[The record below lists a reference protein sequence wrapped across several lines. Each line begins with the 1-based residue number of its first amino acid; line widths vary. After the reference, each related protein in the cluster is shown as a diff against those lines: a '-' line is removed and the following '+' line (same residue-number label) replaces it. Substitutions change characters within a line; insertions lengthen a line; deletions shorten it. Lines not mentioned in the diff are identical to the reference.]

1 MRYGL
6 ALSFF
11 QRWQTR
17 GVRSIRE
24 MTVQLAKIAG
34 NQAKLDWLRE
44 QCEMRVIG
52 LSFNYKLQ
60 WGSSKDEDIGTVE
73 DLTGH
78 LKEILEEEQERRG
91 ACELPDRCPIPTVRR
106 KTFKELGTPTLQ
118 AKEIA
123 SRVQEYGAEE
133 LLERAERERV
143 RLEEA
148 GEIDRVADENPE
160 EAPPCDDSLVGAEL
174 EICWRYWLPYTD
186 ASGRQRRK
194 GAKMWCLGTV
204 VQVCRRPTSR
214 LPMPLVHLAHTH
226 AT

>member
-1 MRYGL
+1 
-6 ALSFF
+6 
-11 QRWQTR
+11 
-17 GVRSIRE
+17 
-24 MTVQLAKIAG
+24 MTAQLAKIEG

-44 QCEMRVIG
+44 QCELRVIG
-52 LSFNYKLQ
+52 LELQLHVQLQ
-60 WGSSKDEDIGTVE
+60 WGSNQDEDIGTVRD

-143 RLEEA
+143 RLEE
-148 GEIDRVADENPE
+148 EPE
-160 EAPPCDDSLVGAEL
+160 LRDGV
-174 EICWRYWLPYTD
+174 
-186 ASGRQRRK
+186 
-194 GAKMWCLGTV
+194 
-204 VQVCRRPTSR
+204 
-214 LPMPLVHLAHTH
+214 
-226 AT
+226 

>member
-1 MRYGL
+1 M
-6 ALSFF
+6 
-11 QRWQTR
+11 
-17 GVRSIRE
+17 
-24 MTVQLAKIAG
+24 
-34 NQAKLDWLRE
+34 
-44 QCEMRVIG
+44 
-52 LSFNYKLQ
+52 
-60 WGSSKDEDIGTVE
+60 
-73 DLTGH
+73 
-78 LKEILEEEQERRG
+78 
-91 ACELPDRCPIPTVRR
+91 RR
-106 KTFKELGTPTLQ
+106 KTFKELGTPTVQ

-194 GAKMWCLGTV
+194 GEKMWCPGTV